1 MIGNP
6 LNNQTGSR
14 AIQSPIKMGSL
25 GGLGGGLPFS
35 LLAICATDT
44 DWAYTMCKA
53 VRCENSNDE
62 YCKVSRWVDKLLLYP
77 WVVLCDAPCVSP
89 RQIEQH

>member
-1 MIGNP
+1 MIEKP
-6 LNNQTGSR
+6 LNNQTGSS

-25 GGLGGGLPFS
+25 GGLGGGLPLS

-53 VRCENSNDE
+53 VCCENSMNIARFPGGWINSCSTPGLC
-62 YCKVSRWVDKLLLYP
+62 YVMLYVP
-77 WVVLCDAPCVSP
+77 HLVK
-89 RQIEQH
+89 